1 MKDEEKKNEE
11 GGCLEKEKEKNTFFF
26 FFFGAKGK
34 ETGVVKGEPKDLGHF
49 GLLVK

>member
-1 MKDEEKKNEE
+1 MPRERKR
-11 GGCLEKEKEKNTFFF
+11 KEDFCFF